1 MMILS
6 VQTIFYFDW
15 QSTGFL
21 VISSLQFGG
30 QLMKRLT
37 VFVVAAVMLIICA
50 GSVSAQSDISVK
62 GVGGKLGLVNVSDD
76 VGTTIGFGGMV
87 DLGTFAPNVHFM
99 ANVDYW
105 SKSYDEGVPGLDA
118 SLRDIAF
125 SGTVSYR
132 FTGSSQSLLPY
143 VAGGIGLHLLSA
155 KVEGLGFDVSESDTK
170 IGFHFGGGLLIS
182 SSSNMDFVV
191 DGRYSIV
198 SDASFLALQGGVIF
212 KMGN

>member
-1 MMILS
+1 
-6 VQTIFYFDW
+6 
-15 QSTGFL
+15 
-21 VISSLQFGG
+21 
-30 QLMKRLT
+30 MKRRA
-37 VFVVAAVMLIICA
+37 VFVLAAMMLIICA

-62 GVGGKLGLVNVSDD
+62 GVGGKLGLVSVSDN
-76 VGTTIGFGGMV
+76 VGTTIGFGGMM

-99 ANVDYW
+99 ANVDFW
-105 SKSYDEGVPGLDA
+105 SKSHDEGFLGFGSVKS

-125 SGTVSYR
+125 SGTVSYT
-132 FTGSSQSLLPY
+132 FSGSSQNLLPY

-155 KVEGLGFDVSESDTK
+155 KVEGAGFDVSSSDTK

-198 SDASFLALQGGVIF
+198 SDANFFALQGGVLF
-212 KMGN
+212 KMGK